1 MKLVETEGGDA
12 LTMRRLAADLN
23 VATTTI
29 YWHVGGRDELV
40 LAVIKRLSDL
50 QSTTAITGDTP
61 LERILCV
68 ATKIWSNALNHRNIT
83 ALAHQSGAT
92 SLLGLPMEIAMAQE
106 LNAAGVHGAQARD
119 ALRAILS
126 CVAGFLVVG
135 FRSTAIESEAA
146 SQATRQIQPQ
156 VLWSEVTDTGIDA
169 ATLAAMR
176 VSPKLNPLFQ
186 TTMRAVIGAFLPS
199 SADAIAT
206 SSTPEAAPTTRRAN
220 DRA

>member
-199 SADAIAT
+199 SPDTIAT